1 MPYISF
7 DNISYLI
14 LLLTIPLLLF
24 LYIKFKDKYFIVL
37 KTSIIDNRKTKLT
50 HLIMHLPFI
59 TLISSITLIILALSG
74 PHTLS
79 SITDK
84 KYEAIDIIVA
94 VDVSTSMLADDFKP
108 NRLEVSKSII
118 NSFID
123 NRQHDR
129 IGIVAFAGES
139 FTQSPL
145 TRDKKTLKVLINS
158 LYAGM
163 LADGTALGV
172 GLSSAIAKF
181 KGSNS
186 KSKVIILLT
195 DGVNNTGIISPE
207 TSLEL
212 AKSSGIKIYSI
223 GIGDPYSEDYDA
235 EFLNSAAQISAGMY
249 YNADNPE
256 ALNNIY
262 NKIDQLEKNTI
273 IEKQSVQSI
282 YYSNILIYISIIMLI
297 IYLSIR
303 AFYIGIKA

>member
-1 MPYISF
+1 MPNISF

-14 LLLTIPLLLF
+14 LLLTIPLLVF

-37 KTSIIDNRKTKLT
+37 KTSIIDNRKTKLK
-50 HLIMHLPFI
+50 LLFMHLPFI
-59 TLISSITLIILALSG
+59 TLISSIILIIFALSG

-108 NRLEVSKSII
+108 NRLEISKSII

-123 NRQHDR
+123 NRQYDR

-181 KGSNS
+181 KGSAS

-223 GIGDPYSEDYDA
+223 GIGNSSSEDYDA

-256 ALNNIY
+256 ALDNIY
-262 NKIDQLEKNTI
+262 NKIDKLEKNTI

-282 YYSNILIYISIIMLI
+282 YYSNILIYISIIMLT